1 MWSHDDFFFFTVIG
15 GKWIN
20 ITIDITVGKY
30 NVSSLSD
37 GFDQVVTTFM
47 CLLLLLHSLSSKLYT
62 FVYVMQLC
70 NYMSANKFSCFWLV
84 SSAGCIWGFWIYW
97 CVGGKCKLCFHMHAK
112 LMYSFKVWKSFW
124 LHHNIYSIHRWPS
137 VRSKWLE
144 IGCVLFFFF
153 YGLRDHLLQLPHTPP
168 CPKITKFLSP
178 PTQCFSCTGSK
189 RASLI
194 IGFIRYIYCT
204 AQG

>member
-124 LHHNIYSIHRWPS
+124 LHHNIYSIHRWLTKCEVKMAGNWLCSFFLFLWTEGPLFATPS
-137 VRSKWLE
+137 HPSLSKNYK
-144 IGCVLFFFF
+144 IFKSTHTMFF
-153 YGLRDHLLQLPHTPP
+153 LHW
-168 CPKITKFLSP
+168 I
-178 PTQCFSCTGSK
+178 
-189 RASLI
+189 
-194 IGFIRYIYCT
+194 
-204 AQG
+204 

>member
-1 MWSHDDFFFFTVIG
+1 
-15 GKWIN
+15 
-20 ITIDITVGKY
+20 
-30 NVSSLSD
+30 
-37 GFDQVVTTFM
+37 
-47 CLLLLLHSLSSKLYT
+47 
-62 FVYVMQLC
+62 MQLC
-70 NYMSANKFSCFWLV
+70 NYMYANQFSCFWLI

-124 LHHNIYSIHRWPS
+124 LHHNIYSIHRWLTKCEVKMAGNWLCSFFRFLWTEGPLFATPS
-137 VRSKWLE
+137 HPSLS
-144 IGCVLFFFF
+144 
-153 YGLRDHLLQLPHTPP
+153 
-168 CPKITKFLSP
+168 KITKFLSP

-194 IGFIRYIYCT
+194 IGFIHYMYCT